1 MNEREFNDTL
11 GAFLRSERKKHNLT
25 LVEMAQKLH
34 ISKSAVSY
42 YENGRGVP
50 VYVLVEY
57 ARFFGYSIDDIF
69 NRLHV

>member
-1 MNEREFNDTL
+1 MNEHEFNNRL
-11 GAFLRSERKKHNLT
+11 GAFLRHERKRRNLT

-50 VYVLVEY
+50 VFVLVEY
-57 ARFFGYSIDDIF
+57 ARLFGYSLDDIF
-69 NRLHV
+69 NRI